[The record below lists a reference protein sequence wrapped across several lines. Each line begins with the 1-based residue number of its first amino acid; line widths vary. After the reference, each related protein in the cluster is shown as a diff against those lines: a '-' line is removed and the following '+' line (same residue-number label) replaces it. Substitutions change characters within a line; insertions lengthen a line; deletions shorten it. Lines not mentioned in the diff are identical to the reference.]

1 MKAGDIDELQRTVS
15 TQGSSLI
22 KIGDKE
28 YQVTGEMVAK
38 VCSSADI
45 MLYVFS
51 NSSFLKVMNDRNK
64 NRNNKK
70 MDVIITRQEVLQF
83 LAAVS
88 MTGVNIDRE
97 V

>member
-1 MKAGDIDELQRTVS
+1 MKASDIDELQRTVS

-38 VCSSADI
+38 VCNSAYI
-45 MLYVFS
+45 MLLVFL

-83 LAAVS
+83 LAAIS

>member
-1 MKAGDIDELQRTVS
+1 MKASDIDELQRTVS

-45 MLYVFS
+45 LMLYICVFKLL
-51 NSSFLKVMNDRNK
+51 FLEGD
-64 NRNNKK
+64 
-70 MDVIITRQEVLQF
+70 E
-83 LAAVS
+83 
-88 MTGVNIDRE
+88 
-97 V
+97 

>member
-1 MKAGDIDELQRTVS
+1 MKASDIDELQRTVS

-45 MLYVFS
+45 LMRYMCFQTPLS
-51 NSSFLKVMNDRNK
+51 
-64 NRNNKK
+64 
-70 MDVIITRQEVLQF
+70 
-83 LAAVS
+83 
-88 MTGVNIDRE
+88 
-97 V
+97 

>member
-45 MLYVFS
+45 LMLYMCFLFS

-64 NRNNKK
+64 NRNNN
-70 MDVIITRQEVLQF
+70 MNNNNERFV
-83 LAAVS
+83 
-88 MTGVNIDRE
+88 
-97 V
+97 